1 MKRIPLHVAAWFLCA
16 LLAGCKV
23 LGLEPV
29 PQSFDGRLSAAYT
42 LNTAIRD
49 ASTNSLASGAISSTD
64 AEDWQKRNRE
74 FRARLDQLK
83 TVAGTDLSTAEAR
96 LTALETA
103 LQALRSELLK
113 KGVQVQP

>member
-1 MKRIPLHVAAWFLCA
+1 MKRIPLHAAAWFLCA

-49 ASTNSLASGAISSTD
+49 ASTNSLASGAISSAD
-64 AEDWQKRNRE
+64 AEKTLRENRE
-74 FRARLDQLK
+74 VRTRLDQVR
-83 TVAGTDLSTAEAR
+83 TISGADLSTAEAR
-96 LTALETA
+96 LKTLEQA
-103 LQALRSELLK
+103 LQALRSELLE
-113 KGVQVQP
+113 KGVKVQP